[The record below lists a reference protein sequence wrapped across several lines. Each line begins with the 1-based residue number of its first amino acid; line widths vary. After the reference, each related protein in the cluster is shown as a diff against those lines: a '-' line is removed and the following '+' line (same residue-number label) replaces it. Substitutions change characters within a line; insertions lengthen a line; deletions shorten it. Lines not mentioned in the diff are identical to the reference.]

1 MHKTRPTLICTINIL
16 GFRAVAGTLIGRV
29 QKVSVSQGEY
39 QSKPPN
45 DKVCVILASIFAVL
59 QFEPDFF

>member
-1 MHKTRPTLICTINIL
+1 MVTTIV
-16 GFRAVAGTLIGRV
+16 RAVASTLIGRV